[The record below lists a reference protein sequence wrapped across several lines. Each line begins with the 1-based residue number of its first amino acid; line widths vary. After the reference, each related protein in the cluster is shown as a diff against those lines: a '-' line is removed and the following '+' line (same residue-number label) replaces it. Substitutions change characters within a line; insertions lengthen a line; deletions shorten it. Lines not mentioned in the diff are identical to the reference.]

1 MKFPINVKL
10 NNNKLTGFPKNSHE
24 VSKLVKFCNKKNINV
39 IAIGGET
46 NRVGGTNPY
55 KNNKNIFFTYSKW
68 EKESDLENYRT
79 SDIFRSVWAT
89 TKPMF
94 RSNAK
99 AWSIDTLYSLK

>member
-1 MKFPINVKL
+1 MLTRIVKMEFKSEEVVNFLSKFDMVKEKIRAFDGCAFL
-10 NNNKLTGFPKNSHE
+10 EL
-24 VSKLVKFCNKKNINV
+24 
-39 IAIGGET
+39 
-46 NRVGGTNPY
+46 Y
-55 KNNKNIFFTYSKW
+55 QDKNNKNIFFTYSKW

-94 RSNAK
+94 RSKAK

>member
-1 MKFPINVKL
+1 MLTRIVKMEFKSEEVVNFLSKFDMVKEKIRAFDGCAFL
-10 NNNKLTGFPKNSHE
+10 EL
-24 VSKLVKFCNKKNINV
+24 
-39 IAIGGET
+39 
-46 NRVGGTNPY
+46 Y
-55 KNNKNIFFTYSKW
+55 QDKNNKNIFFTCSKW

-94 RSNAK
+94 RSKAK

>member
-1 MKFPINVKL
+1 MFTRIVKMEFKSEEVVNFLSKFDMVKEKIRAFDGCAFL
-10 NNNKLTGFPKNSHE
+10 EL
-24 VSKLVKFCNKKNINV
+24 
-39 IAIGGET
+39 
-46 NRVGGTNPY
+46 Y
-55 KNNKNIFFTYSKW
+55 QDKNNKNIIFTCSKW

-94 RSNAK
+94 RSKAK